1 MNTEAIGKL
10 VTAWRSASKFS
21 EKLEEAFGTSLDD
34 LYEIHGNILDALRD
48 FAFDSGDMENSDV
61 LKMLKSDMPST
72 EVADCISARR
82 YRIMYS
88 KSPVIIA
95 QPSPKIFSDEQV
107 EKMKRTSGGYV
118 YDAG

>member
-10 VTAWRSASKFS
+10 VTAFRSASKVS

-34 LYEIHGNILDALRD
+34 LYEIHGNILDVLRD
-48 FAFDSGDMENSDV
+48 FAFDSGDMKNSDV

-88 KSPVIIA
+88 KSPVIA

-118 YDAG
+118 HDAG